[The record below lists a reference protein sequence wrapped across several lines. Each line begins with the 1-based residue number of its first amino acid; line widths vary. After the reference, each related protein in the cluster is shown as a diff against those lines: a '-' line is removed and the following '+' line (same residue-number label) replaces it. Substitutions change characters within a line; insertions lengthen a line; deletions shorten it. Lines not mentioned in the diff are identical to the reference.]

1 MSARLLA
8 IDIASL
14 SYVLSFLV
22 VECCGALVCCVHY
35 KTGWSSL
42 MVASENGHIEV
53 VDKLLQYGARVD
65 LQNEVYMMTSAQSS
79 RTQSLSV

>member
-1 MSARLLA
+1 
-8 IDIASL
+8 
-14 SYVLSFLV
+14 
-22 VECCGALVCCVHY
+22 
-35 KTGWSSL
+35 